1 MWELDHKKVCA
12 LKNWCF
18 WIVVLEETLDSP
30 LDSSEIKPVNSIG
43 NQPWIFIGKTD
54 AEVEA
59 PIVWPLDAKT
69 WLIGKDPDAEKD

>member
-1 MWELDHKKVCA
+1 MWELDHNEVCA

-30 LDSSEIKPVNSIG
+30 LDSREIKPVNSIG
-43 NQPWIFIGKTD
+43 SQPWIFIGKTD